1 MCSMVFGSARSTTL
15 TARPPRR
22 LCQRPRPMW
31 SFCPSEVVFL
41 GGQNRMNM
49 MNIVLLN
56 DVSFGFSIQLSLVIL
71 VILSKVILDGSTR
84 RLHGCFVW
92 PVYERDVFGASEG
105 RGFCFLDY
113 LGPNS
118 KVTSIRKVLRRGN
131 PIWFCPIK
139 NGLICFHF
147 SPQVGQEVIKKCDM
161 KIGPYPLLFFFE
173 CLAVQ
178 KACTQSW
185 MLRGIIESLRHPEKE
200 SSDPDRFLAFFQTWG
215 CRNTTISSSNSW
227 RENFLFYPY
236 IYIYIYIVSSHWSPV
251 FCFFHKILLL
261 NHT

>member
-1 MCSMVFGSARSTTL
+1 MRSMVFGSARSTTL

-92 PVYERDVFGASEG
+92 PVYEGDVFGASEG

-147 SPQVGQEVIKKCDM
+147 SPKLDRKNIYTVTWRSMPVI
-161 KIGPYPLLFFFE
+161 YFFFFKH
-173 CLAVQ
+173 V
-178 KACTQSW
+178 
-185 MLRGIIESLRHPEKE
+185 
-200 SSDPDRFLAFFQTWG
+200 
-215 CRNTTISSSNSW
+215 
-227 RENFLFYPY
+227 
-236 IYIYIYIVSSHWSPV
+236 
-251 FCFFHKILLL
+251 
-261 NHT
+261 